1 MKNQHMIRSKLVY
14 IFLFSLVFQL
24 FGQENLSVESCVQ
37 KALENNFQI
46 QIAAQRQK
54 IAEKNNKWSE
64 AGLFPTV
71 ELTTQFGSS
80 IIDNT
85 NNPFT
90 FVPGLIGTNQITPG
104 GTVNWSLFSGGGI
117 YMNKRRLA
125 QLEEQSAGNALLLV
139 ENTIVDV
146 MKAYYNAV
154 QQEEV
159 LEVLR
164 KVHRLSKQQLDYE
177 VAKDAYGQSNS
188 LTLLQ
193 VRNQV
198 FSDSLNVMQQ
208 KIARDNAY
216 RNLLLLMN
224 VPEEQLLSDEFPT
237 LTAILDF
244 PDFKLSTKELMDAV
258 RANNQNLKNQ
268 WLNVELQKTN
278 TAIQKS
284 FLYPT
289 IGFQA
294 GLAPAYSSFRALADD
309 NLNARTQQITYFA
322 NVNVRYTLFNNWKN
336 KRALDVA
343 KMQEQIAT
351 LTAEEMEQQI
361 IVGAKELLQVY
372 NLRSD
377 LLKVAQQNL
386 DFAEQAFDLGQD
398 RYQLGQIN
406 SLELA
411 QLQQSFIN
419 AKRDYSAIRLQR
431 MESYLDLA
439 QMAGMLQ
446 LVYKD
451 ESH

>member
-1 MKNQHMIRSKLVY
+1 MIRSKLVY

-351 LTAEEMEQQI
+351 LTVEEMEQQI

>member
-1 MKNQHMIRSKLVY
+1 MTQTKLNY
-14 IFLFSLVFQL
+14 IVCLFLSLQL
-24 FGQENLSVESCVQ
+24 IGQEKLSVETCVQ
-37 KALENNFQI
+37 TALENNFQI
-46 QIAAQRQK
+46 QIAEQRQN

-104 GTVNWSLFSGGGI
+104 GTINWSLFSGGGI

-146 MKAYYNAV
+146 MKAYFNAV

-164 KVHRLSKQQLDYE
+164 KVHHLSKQQLAYE
-177 VAKDAYGQSNS
+177 EAKDAYGQSNS

-198 FSDSLNVMQQ
+198 FSDSLNAMQQ
-208 KIARDNAY
+208 KITLDNAY

-224 VPEEQLLSDEFPT
+224 VPEEQLLSDEFPS
-237 LTAILDF
+237 LTASLDF
-244 PDFKLSTKELMDAV
+244 PDFKLTSNELMDAV
-258 RANNQNLKNQ
+258 RTNNQNLKNQ

-278 TAIQKS
+278 TAIQRS

-294 GLAPAYSSFRALADD
+294 GLSPAYSSFRALADD

-377 LLKVAQQNL
+377 LLKVAQQNVQ
-386 DFAEQAFDLGQD
+386 FAQQAFELGQD

-446 LVYKD
+446 LVYKNI
-451 ESH
+451 SH